1 MVKQQVDVSGR
12 FGPLTQSSHLWLV
25 GVVYYNA
32 QQLSA
37 AQVTALLA
45 QAVLANNLPVLVKA
59 FTGFFSIVWQTEK
72 NTYLISD
79 YVASR
84 PLFYAALPGGGWA
97 VSDDFIR
104 LKPFSAGLSALAIAD
119 FKQLGWVSGNNTLYQ
134 GLSQVR
140 PAEIVCL
147 NNDAAAAQLTQYALF
162 LPQNGRG
169 GNATLLKQDLDAAL
183 WAVTQ
188 RLIAYAAGR
197 AIVLPLS
204 GGYDSRVIALYL
216 YKLGYKNVITFTFGK
231 ASSKE
236 VAYSKRVAEAFGF
249 CWHFVLYS
257 RKAWQKI
264 AATPEF
270 AAYLAF
276 CHHGVSVPNVQVY
289 PAIYTLYTD
298 NRIPKD
304 ALIVPGHTG
313 DFVCGG
319 HLPAAPVQV
328 DSTDKLTKV
337 VFKRHFELSTQR
349 DPQTLPQL
357 AAQLQVLIAA
367 AKAADIPLCSVA
379 EAWNWQERQAK
390 FIVNS
395 NRYYDFFQLDWWMPL
410 WDKPLV
416 DFWLEVPLAFRQ
428 NKQLWTE
435 FIDEQML
442 IVAGEHAV
450 QGNAAT
456 SLTGLRR
463 KLKSALNYFTDDN
476 ALYGLVP
483 FRRWLAFRLKLS
495 ANPVTPFSLLIEK
508 LLNLGTTVKANQHKP
523 ME

>member
-1 MVKQQVDVSGR
+1 MDKQQVAISGHY
-12 FGPLTQSSHLWLV
+12 GQLAQSSHLWLV

-37 AQVTALLA
+37 AQVKTLLE
-45 QAVLANNLPVLVKA
+45 QAMLANNLPVLVKA
-59 FTGFFSIVWQTEK
+59 FTGFFSIVWQTEP
-72 NTYLISD
+72 NLYLISD

-84 PLFYAALPGGGWA
+84 PLFYTALPNGGWA
-97 VSDDFIR
+97 VSDDYFK
-104 LKPFSAGLSALAIAD
+104 LKPLSAGMSALAIAD

-147 NNDAAAAQLTQYALF
+147 SNDVAAAQITQYALF

-169 GNATLLKQDLDAAL
+169 GNAALLKQDLDAAL
-183 WAVTQ
+183 LAVTQ
-188 RLIAYAAGR
+188 RLITYAAGR

-216 YKLGYKNVITFTFGK
+216 YKLRYANVITFTFGTA
-231 ASSKE
+231 ASNE
-236 VAYSKRVAEAFGF
+236 VAYSKAVAEAFGF
-249 CWHFVLYS
+249 RWHFVPYS
-257 RKAWQKI
+257 RKLWRKI

-289 PAIYTLYTD
+289 PAIFTLYTD
-298 NRIPKD
+298 NKIPKD
-304 ALIVPGHTG
+304 AVIVPGHTG

-319 HLPAAPVQV
+319 HLPAVPEQV
-328 DSTDKLTKV
+328 DSADKLTKA

-357 AAQLQVLIAA
+357 AAQLQVLTAA
-367 AKAADIPLCSVA
+367 AQAAAIPLCSVA

-416 DFWLEVPLAFRQ
+416 DFWLQVPLSFRQ

-435 FIDEQML
+435 FIDEQMI
-442 IVAGEHAV
+442 IVAGKHAV

-495 ANPVTPFSLLIEK
+495 ANPVTPFSVLIEK
-508 LLNLGTTVKANQHKP
+508 VLSLDAANKTNHNKP
-523 ME
+523 AE